1 MKSLTRKSLGLSVLA
16 LLLTLAVQAQN
27 ITVKGTVSD
36 QNGDPVAGAFVT
48 VQNTTTGT
56 STDIYGAYSL
66 SVPSNGILEVS
77 FMGYVTETVPVDG
90 RTTVNVTL
98 VEDSEALEATVV
110 IGYGTA
116 RKSDITGS
124 IASVTGDNIREV
136 PANDITYALQGRIAG
151 VDMFQTSSRP
161 GESMTIR
168 IRGQRSLSA
177 SNDPLIVLD
186 GMPFMGT

>member
-1 MKSLTRKSLGLSVLA
+1 MKLLSRKSLGLAVLA
-16 LLLTLAVQAQN
+16 RLLPLAVQAQN

-98 VEDSEALEATVV
+98 VEDS
-110 IGYGTA
+110 
-116 RKSDITGS
+116 
-124 IASVTGDNIREV
+124 
-136 PANDITYALQGRIAG
+136 
-151 VDMFQTSSRP
+151 
-161 GESMTIR
+161 
-168 IRGQRSLSA
+168 
-177 SNDPLIVLD
+177 
-186 GMPFMGT
+186 

>member
-56 STDIYGAYSL
+56 STDIDGAYSL

-124 IASVTGDNIREV
+124 IASVTGDTSVRSQPMTLPMHSRAVSRASICSRHHRV
-136 PANDITYALQGRIAG
+136 PER
-151 VDMFQTSSRP
+151 V
-161 GESMTIR
+161 
-168 IRGQRSLSA
+168 
-177 SNDPLIVLD
+177 
-186 GMPFMGT
+186 